1 MRELLVA
8 GAGRERLRGPSVL
21 EKKSIHG
28 PNIIDITIA
37 DNSIEV
43 VIIIDEPALVAE
55 PVGS

>member
-1 MRELLVA
+1 M
-8 GAGRERLRGPSVL
+8 L

-28 PNIIDITIA
+28 PNIIDIAIA

-55 PVGS
+55 PGGS